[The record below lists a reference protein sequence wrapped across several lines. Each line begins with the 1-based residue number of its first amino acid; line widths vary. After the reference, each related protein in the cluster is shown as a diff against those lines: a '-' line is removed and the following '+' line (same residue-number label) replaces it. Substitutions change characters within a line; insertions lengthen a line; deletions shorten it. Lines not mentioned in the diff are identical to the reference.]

1 MRRKLRDPIKFDLI
15 ELYTAVARERGYTLN
30 SPGDIDDFLVALGT
44 SLRASQT
51 NPTLLHGKRV
61 EAMFGIVAGALGRC
75 KLIKQE
81 DGGSIFAESESLIV
95 PDYRIALADG
105 SAMLVEVKNFR
116 MKTLKHE
123 FLLPEKTMDGLAEY
137 AALSGLPIKIAV
149 YFSSMNTWTLLSR
162 EAFTRKGT
170 KMVVDFSTAIARNE
184 MASLGER
191 TIATLPELAIEL
203 RTSPQEAEVPDEGG
217 EVSFMT
223 REIGIYCG
231 GREIVNKTAK
241 DVAFYLIRYGRW
253 PEKEKTAQFEGKKV
267 ISLRTVFA
275 PEEPEENQGFD
286 VVGSLSQMISTA
298 YQELTVKD
306 GAVASLDVKQD
317 PAFFRLAIPE
327 DFKDDNL
334 PLWQF
339 ILVPNE
345 NFGRKV
351 VDELAARGSR
361 GDSAVV

>member
-1 MRRKLRDPIKFDLI
+1 
-15 ELYTAVARERGYTLN
+15 
-30 SPGDIDDFLVALGT
+30 
-44 SLRASQT
+44 
-51 NPTLLHGKRV
+51 
-61 EAMFGIVAGALGRC
+61 
-75 KLIKQE
+75 
-81 DGGSIFAESESLIV
+81 
-95 PDYRIALADG
+95 
-105 SAMLVEVKNFR
+105 
-116 MKTLKHE
+116 
-123 FLLPEKTMDGLAEY
+123 MDGLAEY